1 MLILGIETS
10 CDETAVAL
18 YDKDRGLIGHALN
31 SQVSLHAPY
40 GGVVPEI
47 ASRDHIRCLLPL
59 IKRVMNEANK
69 VKPDVIAYTAGPGL
83 IGALMVGSAL
93 ANSLALAWQCK
104 VIPIHHMEGHL
115 LAPMLELKQPTYPFL
130 ALLVS
135 GGHSLLVDVKG
146 IGKYKLLGSTLD
158 DAIGE
163 AFDKVAKL
171 LGLPYPGGPE
181 IQKLSEQG
189 NQEAFSF
196 PRPMLK
202 KPGYDFSFSG
212 LKTAVM
218 LTVKE
223 LEENGKIEDHK
234 KADIAASFQKAAID
248 TLIGR
253 TLKAARENNFDSIV
267 VSGGVGANIM
277 LRENLKESF
286 EGEVFY
292 PRFEFCTD
300 NAAMIAVAGAYR
312 APQAV
317 SPSKIEARA
326 RWLLED
332 INYQ

>member
-18 YDKDRGLIGHALN
+18 YDDDKGLIGHVLN
-31 SQVSLHAPY
+31 TQISLHAPY

-47 ASRDHIRCLLPL
+47 AARDHIRCLLPL
-59 IKRVMNEANK
+59 IKRVMNEADA
-69 VKPDVIAYTAGPGL
+69 VKPDIIAYTAGPGL

-115 LAPMLELKQPTYPFL
+115 LAPMLEAKKPEYPFL

-146 IGKYKLLGSTLD
+146 IGEYKLLGSTLD

-163 AFDKVAKL
+163 AFDKVAML

-218 LTVKE
+218 LAVKE
-223 LEENGKIEDHK
+223 LEENGMIAHK

-248 TLIGR
+248 ALIGR
-253 TLKAARENNFDSIV
+253 TLKAARENNFDRIV
-267 VSGGVGANIM
+267 ISGGVGANIM
-277 LRENLKESF
+277 LRKNLKESF
-286 EGEVFY
+286 EGKVFY

-312 APQAV
+312 ASQAV
-317 SPSKIEARA
+317 SASKIEARA
-326 RWLLED
+326 RWPLED